1 MTKVLITGASG
12 FIGKH
17 LTRILNSQ
25 EFEVVSVDSSWG
37 DVAEQSTW
45 NKFPLVDK
53 VIHLAGKSFVP
64 ASWEDPSLFI
74 KSNVLG
80 TIEALNYCKKNNASL
95 VFLSSYMYGNP
106 EFLPISETAKLEA
119 SNPYALSKKLAEEA
133 CNFYAKSHSLN
144 ITVLRPFNVYGTS
157 QPVDFLIPSII
168 SQIKN
173 SDSILVKD
181 LEPKRDYVYV
191 VDLVHAIINAIR
203 SIKGYKVYNIGSGV
217 SYSVAELI
225 DILQELAGTSL
236 PIVSTMQ
243 RRKDEIM
250 DTIAS
255 ISLANEDL
263 GWSPKTNL
271 KDGLKELLMF
281 YY

>member
-1 MTKVLITGASG
+1 MTKVLITGSSG

-17 LTRILNSQ
+17 LIQIMCSDK
-25 EFEVVSVDSSWG
+25 FDVVAVDSSWG
-37 DVAEQSTW
+37 DVSEQTTW
-45 NKFPLVDK
+45 NSFPLVDI

-64 ASWEDPSLFI
+64 ASWEDPSLFF

-119 SNPYALSKKLAEEA
+119 SNPYALSKMLAEEA
-133 CNFYAKSHSLN
+133 CRFYAKSHSIN
-144 ITVLRPFNVYGTS
+144 ITVLRPFNVYGTG
-157 QPVDFLIPSII
+157 QPPDFLIPSII

-173 SDSILVKD
+173 SDCIFVND
-181 LEPKRDYVYV
+181 LEPKRDYIHID
-191 VDLVHAIINAIR
+191 DLVFAIITAMQ
-203 SIKGYKVYNIGSGV
+203 SLKGYNVYNIGSGT

-225 DILQELAGTSL
+225 DILQELASTSL
-236 PIVSTMQ
+236 PVVSSMQ

-250 DTIAS
+250 DTIAN
-255 ISLANEDL
+255 ISLANEEL
-263 GWSPKTNL
+263 RWNPKTNL
-271 KDGLKELLMF
+271 KVGLKELLSF
-281 YY
+281 YQ

>member
-1 MTKVLITGASG
+1 MTKVLITGSSG

-17 LTRILNSQ
+17 LTQIMRSA
-25 EFEVVSVDSSWG
+25 EFDVVAIDSSWG
-37 DVAEQSTW
+37 DVSEQTTW
-45 NKFPLVDK
+45 NDLPLVDI

-64 ASWEDPSLFI
+64 ASWEDPSLFF

-80 TIEALNYCKKNNASL
+80 TIEALNYCKKNKSSL

-106 EFLPISETAKLEA
+106 EFLPIPETAKLEA

-133 CNFYAKSHSLN
+133 CRFYSNSHSLD
-144 ITVLRPFNVYGTS
+144 ITVLRPFNVYGTG
-157 QPVDFLIPSII
+157 QPTDFLIPSII

-181 LEPKRDYVYV
+181 LEPKRDYVYID
-191 VDLVHAIINAIR
+191 DLVFAIITAIQ
-203 SIKGYKVYNIGSGV
+203 SLKGYKVYNIGSGI

-236 PIVSTMQ
+236 PVFSAME

-250 DTIAS
+250 NTIAD
-255 ISLANEDL
+255 ISLANQEL
-263 GWSPKTNL
+263 TWHPKTNL
-271 KDGLKELLMF
+271 KRGLKELLSF
-281 YY
+281 YQ